1 MDSLICQDHI
11 VHFLQQHID
20 NPPHLM
26 FFGPPGCGKTSMSR
40 AFIHAYLSKH
50 GVPEAEH
57 KDYILL
63 LNSVDD
69 RGIGTIRGQLTE
81 FVRRTR
87 RYPNVK
93 AWVWMDDADSV
104 PIVSQQALRRILEN
118 YEPYARFLFVAA
130 GPEPFIE
137 PLQSRC
143 VMLQFLSVNLHE
155 NSEYFQKGYNLTISD
170 EASAWMI
177 SMALGNARLYKL
189 FHQIL
194 KASGITNVSA
204 QDVQAIVNAPPVKQ
218 LEDLGRAALQ
228 NDRVK
233 TLKCLLALW
242 SAGYC
247 FEDIIYLME
256 IVCRIYKFFT
266 PEETQRLYLKCGEG
280 HVAMILNKTR
290 LLDALAVFT
299 APTVLGP
306 YTMMS
311 TTVEPPVIVP
321 SEPVKP
327 SPKRSPMKSP
337 AKSPRKAKIE
347 VTFE

>member
-1 MDSLICQDHI
+1 MDSLICQNHI
-11 VHFLQQHID
+11 QGFLKNHID

-26 FFGPPGCGKTSMSR
+26 FFGPPGCGKTSLTRS
-40 AFIHAYLSKH
+40 FIHQYLTKQ
-50 GVPEAEH
+50 GVPDNEH
-57 KDYILL
+57 KHYILL

-87 RYPNVK
+87 RYPKVK

-104 PIVSQQALRRILEN
+104 PTVSQQALRRILEN

-143 VMLQFLSVNLHE
+143 VMLQFLPVNLALYK
-155 NSEYFQKGYNLTISD
+155 NFFRNTSTIQISD
-170 EASAWMI
+170 EAVSWMVG
-177 SMALGNARLYKL
+177 MALGNARLFKI
-189 FHQIL
+189 FHQML
-194 KASGITNVSA
+194 EASGMVNVTA
-204 QDVQAIVNAPPVKQ
+204 QDVQAVVNAPPIEKLIQ
-218 LEDLGRAALQ
+218 LGVASLK
-228 NDRVK
+228 NDRVA
-233 TLKCLLALW
+233 TLKALLNLW

-247 FEDIIYLME
+247 FEDITYLLE
-256 IVCRIYKFFT
+256 ITCRIYNFFS
-266 PEETQRLYLKCGEG
+266 PEECQRLYLKCGEG

-306 YTMMS
+306 Y
-311 TTVEPPVIVP
+311 
-321 SEPVKP
+321 
-327 SPKRSPMKSP
+327 
-337 AKSPRKAKIE
+337 
-347 VTFE
+347 

>member
-1 MDSLICQDHI
+1 MA
-11 VHFLQQHID
+11 
-20 NPPHLM
+20 
-26 FFGPPGCGKTSMSR
+26 R

-50 GVPEAEH
+50 GVPNTEH

-87 RYPNVK
+87 RYPQAK

-104 PIVSQQALRRILEN
+104 PVVSQQALRRILEN
-118 YEPYARFLFVAA
+118 YEPYTRFLFVAS

-143 VMLQFLSVNLHE
+143 VMLQFLPVNLILNRGFFTKQSRLE
-155 NSEYFQKGYNLTISD
+155 VDI
-170 EASAWMI
+170 EAEAWMT

-189 FHQIL
+189 YHQML
-194 KASGITNVSA
+194 EASGLTKVTA
-204 QDVQAIVNAPPVKQ
+204 ADVQAIVNAPPVQ
-218 LEDLGRAALQ
+218 MLEKLGRASLQ
-228 NDRVK
+228 GNRVE
-233 TLKCLLALW
+233 TLKSLLNLW

-247 FEDIIYLME
+247 FEDIVYLME
-256 IVCRIYKFFT
+256 IICRIYSFFT
-266 PEETQRLYLKCGEG
+266 PMETQKLYLRCGEG

-306 YTMMS
+306 Y
-311 TTVEPPVIVP
+311 
-321 SEPVKP
+321 
-327 SPKRSPMKSP
+327 
-337 AKSPRKAKIE
+337 
-347 VTFE
+347 

>member
-11 VHFLQQHID
+11 TYYLKNHID
-20 NPPHLM
+20 NPSHLM
-26 FFGPPGCGKTSMSR
+26 FFGPPGCGKTSMAR
-40 AFIHAYLSKH
+40 AFIHAYLTKN
-50 GVPEAEH
+50 GVPDNEH

-143 VMLQFLSVNLHE
+143 VMLQFLPVNLIFNKE
-155 NSEYFQKGYNLTISD
+155 FFKQSDNLTISD
-170 EASAWMI
+170 EAEQWMI
-177 SMALGNARLYKL
+177 SMALGNARMYKL

-194 KASGITNVSA
+194 KASGLKEVTA
-204 QDVQAIVNAPPVKQ
+204 QDVQAIVNAPPVEM
-218 LEDLGRAALQ
+218 LERLGRAALD
-228 NDRVK
+228 NNRVN
-233 TLKCLLALW
+233 TLKSLLALW
-242 SAGYC
+242 SSGYC

-256 IVCRIYKFFT
+256 IICRIYNFFT
-266 PEETQRLYLKCGEG
+266 PQETQRLYLKCGEG

-306 YTMMS
+306 
-311 TTVEPPVIVP
+311 
-321 SEPVKP
+321 
-327 SPKRSPMKSP
+327 
-337 AKSPRKAKIE
+337 
-347 VTFE
+347 F

>member
-1 MDSLICQDHI
+1 MA
-11 VHFLQQHID
+11 
-20 NPPHLM
+20 
-26 FFGPPGCGKTSMSR
+26 R
-40 AFIHAYLSKH
+40 AFIHAYLTKH
-50 GVPEAEH
+50 GVPEDEH
-57 KDYILL
+57 KNYILL

-87 RYPNVK
+87 RYPQAK

-104 PIVSQQALRRILEN
+104 PVVSQQALRRILEN

-143 VMLQFLSVNLHE
+143 VMLQFLPVNLMF
-155 NSEYFQKGYNLTISD
+155 NKSFFKQSSDMTVSD
-170 EASAWMI
+170 EAEQWMI

-194 KASGITNVSA
+194 KAAGLKQVTAI
-204 QDVQAIVNAPPVKQ
+204 DVQAIVNAPPVEM
-218 LEDLGRAALQ
+218 LERLGRAALSG
-228 NDRVK
+228 NRVN
-233 TLKCLLALW
+233 TLKALLSLW

-247 FEDIIYLME
+247 FEDIVYLME
-256 IVCRIYKFFT
+256 IICRIYTFFT
-266 PEETQRLYLKCGEG
+266 PEDTQRLYLKCGEG

-306 YTMMS
+306 
-311 TTVEPPVIVP
+311 
-321 SEPVKP
+321 
-327 SPKRSPMKSP
+327 
-337 AKSPRKAKIE
+337 
-347 VTFE
+347 F

>member
-1 MDSLICQDHI
+1 MDALISQDHI
-11 VHFLQQHID
+11 CHFLRNHMD
-20 NPPHLM
+20 SPPHLM
-26 FFGPPGCGKTSMSR
+26 FFGPPGCGKTSMAR
-40 AFIHAYLSKH
+40 AFIHAYLTKH
-50 GVPEAEH
+50 GVPPAEH

-69 RGIGTIRGQLTE
+69 RGIGTVRGQLTE

-87 RYPNVK
+87 RYPAAK

-104 PIVSQQALRRILEN
+104 PIVSQQALRRILEI

-143 VMLQFLSVNLHE
+143 VMLQFLPVNLFQFKEHFKSKAIHV
-155 NSEYFQKGYNLTISD
+155 SE
-170 EASAWMI
+170 EADTWMTT
-177 SMALGNARLYKL
+177 MALGNARLYKL
-189 FHQIL
+189 YQQVL
-194 KASGITNVSA
+194 EASGLTTVTA
-204 QDVQAIVNAPPVKQ
+204 ADVQAIVNAPPVKMLQ
-218 LEDLGRAALQ
+218 DLGTAALAG
-228 NDRVK
+228 DRVQ
-233 TLKCLLALW
+233 TLQCLLDLW

-256 IVCRIYKFFT
+256 IICKIYNFFS
-266 PEETQRLYLKCGEG
+266 PEDTQRLYLKCGEG

-306 YTMMS
+306 
-311 TTVEPPVIVP
+311 
-321 SEPVKP
+321 
-327 SPKRSPMKSP
+327 
-337 AKSPRKAKIE
+337 
-347 VTFE
+347 F

>member
-1 MDSLICQDHI
+1 MDALICQDHI
-11 VHFLQQHID
+11 TYFLKNHID
-20 NPPHLM
+20 SPPHLM
-26 FFGPPGCGKTSMSR
+26 FFGPPGCGKTSMAR
-40 AFIHAYLSKH
+40 AFIHAYLTKN
-50 GVPEAEH
+50 GVPEDEH
-57 KDYILL
+57 KNYILL

-87 RYPNVK
+87 RYPQAK

-104 PIVSQQALRRILEN
+104 PVVSQQALRRILEN

-143 VMLQFLSVNLHE
+143 VMLQFLPVNLLF
-155 NSEYFQKGYNLTISD
+155 NKSFFKQSSKITISD
-170 EASAWMI
+170 EAEQWMI

-194 KASGITNVSA
+194 QASGLTQVTA
-204 QDVQAIVNAPPVKQ
+204 VDVQAIVNAPPVEM
-218 LEDLGRAALQ
+218 LEKLGRAALA
-228 NDRVK
+228 NDRVA
-233 TLKCLLALW
+233 TLKALLALW

-247 FEDIIYLME
+247 FEDIVYLLE
-256 IVCRIYKFFT
+256 IICRIYNFYT
-266 PEETQRLYLKCGEG
+266 PEETQKLYLKCGEG

-306 YTMMS
+306 F
-311 TTVEPPVIVP
+311 V
-321 SEPVKP
+321 
-327 SPKRSPMKSP
+327 
-337 AKSPRKAKIE
+337 A
-347 VTFE
+347 

>member
-11 VHFLQQHID
+11 THFLKSHID

-50 GVPEAEH
+50 GVPDAEH

-87 RYPNVK
+87 RYPEVK

-104 PIVSQQALRRILEN
+104 PVVSQQALRRILEN

-143 VMLQFLSVNLHE
+143 VMLQFLPINLAANYQYFHG
-155 NSEYFQKGYNLTISD
+155 NKKIAISE
-170 EASAWMI
+170 EASTWMMT
-177 SMALGNARLYKL
+177 MALGNARLYKL
-189 FHQIL
+189 FHQML
-194 KASGITNVSA
+194 EASGMTTVTA

-218 LEDLGRAALQ
+218 LEQLGKAALS
-228 NDRVK
+228 NDRVE
-233 TLKCLLALW
+233 TLKSLLDLW

-247 FEDIIYLME
+247 FEDIVYLME
-256 IVCRIYKFFT
+256 IVCRIYNFFK
-266 PEETQRLYLKCGEG
+266 PEETQKLFLKCGEG

-306 YTMMS
+306 F
-311 TTVEPPVIVP
+311 VP
-321 SEPVKP
+321 Q
-327 SPKRSPMKSP
+327 
-337 AKSPRKAKIE
+337 
-347 VTFE
+347 

>member
-1 MDSLICQDHI
+1 
-11 VHFLQQHID
+11 
-20 NPPHLM
+20 M
-26 FFGPPGCGKTSMSR
+26 FFGPPGCGKTSMAR
-40 AFIHAYLSKH
+40 AFIHAYLNMQ

-57 KDYILL
+57 KHYILL

-69 RGIGTIRGQLTE
+69 RGIGTVRGQLTE

-87 RYPNVK
+87 RYPNAK

-104 PIVSQQALRRILEN
+104 PVVSQQALRRILEN
-118 YEPYARFLFVAA
+118 YEPHARFLFVAS

-143 VMLQFLSVNLHE
+143 VMLQFMPVNLVF
-155 NSEYFQKGYNLTISD
+155 NKAFFKNPKQKLAIGEDAES
-170 EASAWMI
+170 WMM

-194 KASGITNVSA
+194 EASGMETINVL
-204 QDVQAIVNAPPVKQ
+204 DVQAIVNAPPVRQ
-218 LEDLGRAALQ
+218 LEELGRAALS
-228 NDRVK
+228 NNRVA
-233 TLKCLLALW
+233 TLKSLLSLW
-242 SAGYC
+242 SSGYC

-256 IVCRIYKFFT
+256 IICRIYNFFS

-280 HVAMILNKTR
+280 HVAMIMNKTR

-306 YTMMS
+306 
-311 TTVEPPVIVP
+311 
-321 SEPVKP
+321 
-327 SPKRSPMKSP
+327 
-337 AKSPRKAKIE
+337 
-347 VTFE
+347 F

>member
-1 MDSLICQDHI
+1 MDSIICQDHI
-11 VHFLQQHID
+11 INFLKNHID

-26 FFGPPGCGKTSMSR
+26 FLGPSGCGKTSMSR
-40 AFIHAYLSKH
+40 AFIHAYLTKNA
-50 GVPEAEH
+50 VPEEEH
-57 KDYILL
+57 KNYILL

-81 FVRRTR
+81 FVKRTR
-87 RYPNVK
+87 RYPKVK

-104 PIVSQQALRRILEN
+104 PVVSQQALRRILEI

-130 GPEPFIE
+130 GCEPFIE

-143 VMLQFLSVNLHE
+143 VMLQFMPVNLLM
-155 NSEYFQKGYNLTISD
+155 NKAFFRSQSKINVSD
-170 EASAWMI
+170 EAESWMI

-189 FHQIL
+189 FNQVL
-194 KASGITNVSA
+194 ESSGLTQVTG
-204 QDVQAIVNAPPVKQ
+204 QDVQAIVNAPPVQQ
-218 LEDLGRAALQ
+218 LQQLGYAALAG
-228 NDRVK
+228 NRK
-233 TLKCLLALW
+233 NTLKILLNLW

-256 IVCRIYKFFT
+256 IICRIYNFYT
-266 PEETQRLYLKCGEG
+266 PEQTQQLFLKCGEG

-306 YTMMS
+306 
-311 TTVEPPVIVP
+311 
-321 SEPVKP
+321 
-327 SPKRSPMKSP
+327 
-337 AKSPRKAKIE
+337 
-347 VTFE
+347 F

>member
-1 MDSLICQDHI
+1 MDALVCQEHI
-11 VHFLQQHID
+11 AHFLKTHLD
-20 NPPHLM
+20 APPHLM
-26 FFGPPGCGKTSMSR
+26 FFGPSGCGKTSMAR
-40 AFIHAYLSKH
+40 AFIHAYLSVQ
-50 GVPEAEH
+50 GVPSHEH

-87 RYPNVK
+87 KYPKVK

-104 PIVSQQALRRILEN
+104 PVVSQQALRRILEN

-143 VMLQFLSVNLHE
+143 VMLQFLPVNLFAHRAFFRGKRTHTTE
-155 NSEYFQKGYNLTISD
+155 
-170 EASAWMI
+170 EAETWMM

-189 FHQIL
+189 FNQL
-194 KASGITNVSA
+194 LDATGAETVTA
-204 QDVQAIVNAPPVKQ
+204 QDVQAIVNAPPVQQ
-218 LEDLGRAALQ
+218 LRDLGRAALAT
-228 NDRVK
+228 DRVAA
-233 TLKCLLALW
+233 LKALLNLW

-247 FEDIIYLME
+247 FEDIICLME
-256 IVCRIYKFFT
+256 IICRIYNFFT
-266 PEETQRLYLKCGEG
+266 AEETQRLYLMCGEG

-290 LLDALAVFT
+290 LLDALSVFT

-306 YTMMS
+306 FV
-311 TTVEPPVIVP
+311 TTF
-321 SEPVKP
+321 KD
-327 SPKRSPMKSP
+327 
-337 AKSPRKAKIE
+337 
-347 VTFE
+347 

>member
-1 MDSLICQDHI
+1 
-11 VHFLQQHID
+11 
-20 NPPHLM
+20 M
-26 FFGPPGCGKTSMSR
+26 FFGPPGCGKTSMAR
-40 AFIHAYLSKH
+40 AFIHAYLTKH
-50 GVPEAEH
+50 GVPQAEH

-69 RGIGTIRGQLTE
+69 RGIGTVRGQLTE

-87 RYPNVK
+87 RYPAAK

-143 VMLQFLSVNLHE
+143 VMLQFLPVNLFNYKDHFK
-155 NSEYFQKGYNLTISD
+155 SKSVHVSA
-170 EASAWMI
+170 EADAWMTT
-177 SMALGNARLYKL
+177 MALGNARLYKL
-189 FHQIL
+189 YHQVL
-194 KASGITNVSA
+194 EASGLTTVTA
-204 QDVQAIVNAPPVKQ
+204 ADVQAIVNAPPVKMLQ
-218 LEDLGRAALQ
+218 DLGTAALEG
-228 NDRVK
+228 DRVK
-233 TLKCLLALW
+233 TLQCLLNLW

-247 FEDIIYLME
+247 FEDIVYLME
-256 IVCRIYKFFT
+256 IICKIYNFYS
-266 PEETQRLYLKCGEG
+266 PEDTQRLYLKCGEG

-306 YTMMS
+306 
-311 TTVEPPVIVP
+311 
-321 SEPVKP
+321 
-327 SPKRSPMKSP
+327 
-337 AKSPRKAKIE
+337 
-347 VTFE
+347 F

>member
-11 VHFLQQHID
+11 THFLKNHID
-20 NPPHLM
+20 APPHLM
-26 FFGPPGCGKTSMSR
+26 FFGPSGCGKTSMAR

-50 GVPEAEH
+50 GVPEHEH
-57 KDYILL
+57 KNYILL

-87 RYPNVK
+87 RYPAVK

-104 PIVSQQALRRILEN
+104 PVVSQQALRRILEN
-118 YEPYARFLFVAA
+118 YEPYTRFLFVAS

-143 VMLQFLSVNLHE
+143 VMLQFLPVNLVFNRAFFHK
-155 NSEYFQKGYNLTISD
+155 NSKLRIAPD
-170 EASAWMI
+170 ADAWMM
-177 SMALGNARLYKL
+177 SMSLGNARLYKL
-189 FHQIL
+189 FHQML
-194 KASGITNVSA
+194 ESTGMTEVSA
-204 QDVQAIVNAPPVKQ
+204 SDVQAIVNAPPVRQ
-218 LEDLGRAALQ
+218 LETLGRAVLAE
-228 NDRVK
+228 DRVA
-233 TLKCLLALW
+233 TLKSLLILW

-247 FEDIIYLME
+247 FEDIIYLLE
-256 IVCRIYKFFT
+256 IVCRIYNYFS
-266 PEETQRLYLKCGEG
+266 PEETQKLYLKCGEG

-306 YTMMS
+306 FGS
-311 TTVEPPVIVP
+311 V
-321 SEPVKP
+321 
-327 SPKRSPMKSP
+327 
-337 AKSPRKAKIE
+337 
-347 VTFE
+347 

>member
-1 MDSLICQDHI
+1 MDTLICQDHI
-11 VHFLQQHID
+11 THFLKNHID
-20 NPPHLM
+20 SPPHLM

-40 AFIHAYLSKH
+40 AFIHAYLSNH
-50 GVPEAEH
+50 GVPDVEH

-87 RYPNVK
+87 RYPDVK

-104 PIVSQQALRRILEN
+104 PVVSQQALRRILEN

-143 VMLQFLSVNLHE
+143 VMLQFSPINLVANYQHFQG
-155 NSEYFQKGYNLTISD
+155 NKNIAISE
-170 EASAWMI
+170 EASTWMMT
-177 SMALGNARLYKL
+177 MALGNARLYKL
-189 FHQIL
+189 FYQML
-194 KASGITNVSA
+194 EASGMTKVTA

-218 LEDLGRAALQ
+218 LEQLGRAALA
-228 NDRVK
+228 NDRVE
-233 TLKCLLALW
+233 TLKSLLDLW

-247 FEDIIYLME
+247 FEDIVYLME
-256 IVCRIYKFFT
+256 IVCRIYNFFK
-266 PEETQRLYLKCGEG
+266 PEETQKLYLKCGEG

-306 YTMMS
+306 FLPFSATY
-311 TTVEPPVIVP
+311 
-321 SEPVKP
+321 
-327 SPKRSPMKSP
+327 
-337 AKSPRKAKIE
+337 
-347 VTFE
+347 